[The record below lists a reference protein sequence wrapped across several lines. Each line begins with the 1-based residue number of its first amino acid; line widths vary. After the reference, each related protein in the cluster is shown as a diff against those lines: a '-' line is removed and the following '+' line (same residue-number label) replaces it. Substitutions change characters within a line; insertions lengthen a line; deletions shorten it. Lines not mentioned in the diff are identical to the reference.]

1 LGEWVDDVR
10 SGFGEETNLTTGDF
24 YRGNFLA
31 NEKCGKGFYLH
42 QKEGLSYT
50 GNFEAGEKNGCG
62 KLEGDKFVYAGSW
75 LNDKIHGMGFM
86 KQDNRTYFGFFENGQ
101 RNGLGYECNQ
111 DFCYKGYWKN
121 DKPHLCG
128 VLKIFSKENPKKESS
143 GTNLLGIRPEDIN
156 NFLHDLELSPDK
168 FTENQE
174 NAGPPP
180 IIPFRTGKKFVRK
193 SYFNSSFLSETPN
206 DPCSPSRI
214 PSITI
219 YNESETEPLTPD
231 SSMSKSPQRIKSLKS
246 PVRRNSIKNFEADRK
261 GVFLGVYYD
270 NGIIVETIEDKGKV
284 EQILKNLDDF
294 DLERFTDIVSKNINE
309 ISKSL
314 TRSMGII
321 TGWHTFALENLQAD
335 EIGLFA
341 KMSEIDVKIENLEI
355 STSKL
360 VQYLTS
366 VLSLDG
372 IDIGQILE
380 DIAEQNINLISDPNY
395 IHLQN
400 IGEDQ
405 TTFVEEN
412 YMRILDN
419 LSPQKVSKD
428 KDEVSRDFN
437 KQVPDRTLS
446 NAELELFKKIDD

>member
-1 LGEWVDDVR
+1 MDDVR